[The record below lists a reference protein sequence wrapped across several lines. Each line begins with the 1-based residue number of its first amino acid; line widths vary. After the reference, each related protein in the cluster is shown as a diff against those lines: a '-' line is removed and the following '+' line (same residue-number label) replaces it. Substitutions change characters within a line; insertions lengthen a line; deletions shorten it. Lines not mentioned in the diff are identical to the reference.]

1 MGGIY
6 RYRPGVDAPE
16 RPDARALVRR
26 RRLRLL
32 YVATLGN
39 FLAAG
44 LFFAAIP
51 LFVSRELDGSRAA
64 VGLSVGAFSLSA
76 VFLRPLIGRGI
87 DNHGRRPFLITGLA
101 LWMASALAFF
111 VAEAIPAV
119 VVIRLVQGFAGGCFY
134 TTAAAVATDLA
145 PEEERASAIA
155 KFSLFLYAGFAIGP
169 AIGEALID
177 GSGFPAAW
185 LTAAG
190 LAACGLVAV
199 LLLPET
205 GRAAMAVRAER
216 AAAGVTVRR
225 FLHPAAVAPGLV
237 LACAAVGFASITV
250 FSPLYAREIGMG
262 SSGALY
268 ATFAVTVIVVRLVS
282 LRFVDGVGR
291 TAIALPG
298 MALASLGL
306 AVLAA
311 VPEPAAA
318 FVGVGC
324 FGAGFALVFPALMA
338 FTVDRVPDHERGEA
352 LGSFTA
358 FMDVGAGLG
367 GYLVGWVADHLGF
380 QWGYATPSI
389 LCALGFLL
397 LLSLSRKPARTVSD
411 SATVALPDA

>member
-6 RYRPGVDAPE
+6 RYGPGVDAPAPSAA
-16 RPDARALVRR
+16 PDATRR
-26 RRLRLL
+26 HRLRLL
-32 YVATLGN
+32 YAATLAN

-87 DNHGRRPFLITGLA
+87 DNHGRRPFLVVGLG

-111 VAEAIPAV
+111 VAEAVPTV

-155 KFSLFLYAGFAIGP
+155 KFSLFLYAGFAVGP
-169 AIGEALID
+169 AVGEALIQS
-177 GSGFPAAW
+177 SGFPAAW

-190 LAACGLVAV
+190 LAACGVVAV

-205 GRAAMAVRAER
+205 GGAAMAVRAER

-225 FLHPAAVAPGLV
+225 FLHPAAVGPGLV

-250 FSPLYAREIGMG
+250 FSPLYAREIGLS
-262 SSGALY
+262 SSGGLY
-268 ATFAVTVIVVRLVS
+268 ATFAVTVIAVRLVS

-298 MALASLGL
+298 MALASFGLGL
-306 AVLAA
+306 LAL

-318 FVGVGC
+318 YPGVAC

-338 FTVDRVPDHERGEA
+338 FTVDRVADHERGEA

-367 GYLVGWVADHLGF
+367 GYLVGWVADLAGF
-380 QWGYATPSI
+380 RWGYATPSI
-389 LCALGFLL
+389 LCAVGFVILL
-397 LLSLSRKPARTVSD
+397 RLSRQPLRVATD
-411 SATVALPDA
+411 SSALPLPEP